1 MRFLRA
7 LRACSSK
14 VDAMSNN
21 NATEKKLG
29 DSVVKAQYIAQ
40 YEEMKRQNYGNKK
53 GSYHDDFLKMENK
66 VWKHLKKST
75 NIIDNYERMDIWVDD
90 GDDFKMDY
98 SGSGKKSSET
108 KIDQNKVTDI
118 MNLGMGFSKQQIEN
132 AIVATN
138 NGYEDNVIDY
148 ILYNPTAHETNQN
161 NSGISNLDDDN
172 KLDKNKWKR
181 QIYMEKK
188 KQAKERSEK
197 IFALGP
203 SLRLTKTASG
213 SVIHKIT

>member
-90 GDDFKMDY
+90 GDDFKMDH
-98 SGSGKKSSET
+98 SPL
-108 KIDQNKVTDI
+108 KIDRNKVMDI
-118 MNLGMGFSKQQIEN
+118 VNMGLGFTMQQIEN

-138 NGYEDNVIDY
+138 YSTDLDIVIDY
-148 ILYNPTAHETNQN
+148 MLNNPTAHETNQN

-172 KLDKNKWKR
+172 KLDKNEEER
-181 QIYMEKK
+181 QMKEK